1 MDDMK
6 TSAAWTG
13 WVGFTAIMLVII
25 GMIDAFEGLIAIIR
39 SEYYTYTPNGVVIF
53 DTTKWGWLS
62 LIWGILLVLVGLAL
76 AAKST
81 WARWT
86 AVVLV
91 AANLLGQLGWLGNS
105 SNTVWTL
112 TIITLQII
120 VIYALTIRWSEVST
134 GSTSY

>member
-13 WVGFTAIMLVII
+13 WVGFAAILLVII
-25 GMIDAFEGLIAIIR
+25 GCIDAFEGLIAIIR
-39 SEYYTYTPNGVVIF
+39 DQYYQYTPNGVIIF
-53 DTTKWGWLS
+53 DTTTWGWLS

-76 AAKST
+76 AAKSG

-91 AANLLGQLGWLGNS
+91 IVNLLGQLGWLGNS
-105 SNTVWTL
+105 PNPVWTL
-112 TIITLQII
+112 TVITLQII
-120 VIYALTIRWSEVST
+120 VLLALTVKWSEVAT
-134 GSTSY
+134 T

>member
-1 MDDMK
+1 MDDVR
-6 TSAAWTG
+6 TSTAWTG
-13 WVGFTAIMLVII
+13 WVGFTAILLVII

-39 SEYYTYTPNGVVIF
+39 SEYYQYTPNGVIIF
-53 DTTKWGWLS
+53 DTTKWGWLT

-76 AAKST
+76 AAKSS

-91 AANLLGQLGWLGNS
+91 AVNLLEQLAWLGTS
-105 SNTVWTL
+105 ASTIWTL

-120 VIYALTIRWSEVST
+120 VLYALTARWGEVST
-134 GSTSY
+134 Y